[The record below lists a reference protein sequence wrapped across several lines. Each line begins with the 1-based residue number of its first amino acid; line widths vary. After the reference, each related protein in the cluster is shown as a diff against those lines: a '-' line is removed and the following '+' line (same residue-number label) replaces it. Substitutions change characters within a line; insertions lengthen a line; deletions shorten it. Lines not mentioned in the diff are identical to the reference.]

1 MRPVVQP
8 PEPILGKGK
17 STCNSAA
24 MPSGVLSIAQ
34 ARRIAL
40 VAQMAPGASRPNSLP
55 GPAAIAKL
63 VEKLNLLQID
73 SVNVLSRSHYLPV
86 FSRLGSY
93 DRAILDDLTFS
104 PRHRRFFEYWAHE
117 ASFLPLEL
125 FPLFRWRM
133 DAARQ
138 GEGIYKGLM
147 EFARNE
153 PHYIAAILNEIR
165 SRGPLTVRDL
175 PDPGKRLPGWWG
187 WSPGKVALE
196 YLFWTGEVTAATRRN
211 FERRYDL
218 TERVIPP
225 EIFQRPQMTRADAV
239 RELMRLSARALGIAT
254 AADLRDYFRL
264 PLADARK
271 ALAELVEAGVLEEVA
286 VETWRNPAYVIKAA
300 PVPRKSPFCASLLS
314 PFDPLVWERSRT
326 ERLFGFTYRIEIY
339 TPAGKRR
346 HGYYVLP
353 FLFGDRFAARLCLKA
368 DRAASTLMINTA
380 HAEPGIDPAATV
392 DALARELALLMRFL
406 GLAEMQVKRKG
417 DLAVPLRKAIGA

>member
-1 MRPVVQP
+1 
-8 PEPILGKGK
+8 
-17 STCNSAA
+17 
-24 MPSGVLSIAQ
+24 
-34 ARRIAL
+34 
-40 VAQMAPGASRPNSLP
+40 
-55 GPAAIAKL
+55 
-63 VEKLNLLQID
+63 
-73 SVNVLSRSHYLPV
+73 
-86 FSRLGSY
+86 
-93 DRAILDDLTFS
+93 
-104 PRHRRFFEYWAHE
+104 
-117 ASFLPLEL
+117 
-125 FPLFRWRM
+125 M

-138 GEGIYKGLM
+138 GEGIYKGLL

-225 EIFQRPQMTRADAV
+225 EIFHTPQMTRADAV

-254 AADLRDYFRL
+254 AGDLRDYFRL

-271 ALAELVEAGVLEEVA
+271 AVAELVEAGVLEEVV
-286 VETWRNPAYVIKAA
+286 VETWRNPAYVVKAA

-326 ERLFGFTYRIEIY
+326 ERLFGFSYRIEIY

-380 HAEPGIDPAATV
+380 HAEPGIDLAATV
-392 DALARELALLMRFL
+392 QALARELALLMRFL

>member
-17 STCNSAA
+17 STCNTVPMS
-24 MPSGVLSIAQ
+24 SGVLSIAQ

-40 VAQMAPGASRPNSLP
+40 VAQMAPGASRPKSLP
-55 GPAAIAKL
+55 GPAAIVKL
-63 VEKLNLLQID
+63 VGKLNLLQID

-86 FSRLGSY
+86 FSRLGAY

-104 PRHRRFFEYWAHE
+104 PRRRRFFEYWAHE
-117 ASFLPLEL
+117 ASFLPLEF

-138 GEGIYKGLM
+138 GEGVYKGLA

-153 PHYIAAILNEIR
+153 PHYIAAILEEIR

-187 WSPGKVALE
+187 WSPGKIALE

-211 FERRYDL
+211 FERLYDL

-225 EIFQRPQMTRADAV
+225 EIFQRPQMRRADAV
-239 RELMRLSARALGIAT
+239 RELMRLAAQALGIASF
-254 AADLRDYFRL
+254 ADLRDYFRL
-264 PLADARK
+264 PLPDARK

-286 VETWRNPAYVIKAA
+286 VETWRNPAYLTKAT
-300 PVPRKSPFCASLLS
+300 PVPRQSPSCASLLS

-326 ERLFGFTYRIEIY
+326 ERLFGFSYRIEIY

-368 DRAASTLMINTA
+368 DRAASTLIINTA
-380 HAEPGIDPAATV
+380 HAEPGIDRTATV
-392 DALARELALLMRFL
+392 EALARELALLTRFL
-406 GLAEMQVKRKG
+406 GLAALRVKRKG

>member
-1 MRPVVQP
+1 
-8 PEPILGKGK
+8 
-17 STCNSAA
+17 

-40 VAQMAPGASRPNSLP
+40 AAQMAPGASRLKSLP
-55 GPAAIAKL
+55 GPAAIVKL
-63 VEKLNLLQID
+63 IEKLNLLQID

-86 FSRLGSY
+86 FSRLGAY

-104 PRHRRFFEYWAHE
+104 PRRRRFFEYWAHE
-117 ASFLPLEL
+117 ASFLPLEHY
-125 FPLFRWRM
+125 PLFRWRM

-138 GEGIYKGLM
+138 GEGIYKGLA
-147 EFARNE
+147 EFARNQ
-153 PHYIAAILNEIR
+153 PHYIAAILEEIR
-165 SRGPLTVRDL
+165 NRGPLTVRDL

-211 FERRYDL
+211 FERLYDL
-218 TERVIPP
+218 TDRVIPP
-225 EIFQRPQMTRADAV
+225 EIFRTPQMTRADAV

-264 PLADARK
+264 PLADARQ
-271 ALAELVEAGVLEEVA
+271 ALAELVEADALEEVA
-286 VETWRNPAYVIKAA
+286 VETWRNPAYLIKAT
-300 PVPRKSPFCASLLS
+300 PVLRKSPSCASLLS

-326 ERLFGFTYRIEIY
+326 ERLFGFSYRIEIY
-339 TPAGKRR
+339 TPAPRRR

-380 HAEPGIDPAATV
+380 HAEPGIDPTATV
-392 DALARELALLMRFL
+392 EALARELALLMRFL
-406 GLAEMQVKRKG
+406 GLAELRVKRKG

>member
-1 MRPVVQP
+1 
-8 PEPILGKGK
+8 
-17 STCNSAA
+17 

-40 VAQMAPGASRPNSLP
+40 AAQMAPGASRLKSLP
-55 GPAAIAKL
+55 GPAAIVKL
-63 VEKLNLLQID
+63 IEKLNLLQID

-86 FSRLGSY
+86 FSRLGAY

-104 PRHRRFFEYWAHE
+104 LRRRRFFEYWAHE
-117 ASFLPLEL
+117 ASFLPLEHY
-125 FPLFRWRM
+125 PLFRWRM
-133 DAARQ
+133 NAARH
-138 GEGIYKGLM
+138 GEGIYKGLA
-147 EFARNE
+147 EFARNQ
-153 PHYIAAILNEIR
+153 PHYIAAILEEIR
-165 SRGPLTVRDL
+165 NRGPLTVRDL

-211 FERRYDL
+211 FERLYDL
-218 TERVIPP
+218 TDRVIPP
-225 EIFQRPQMTRADAV
+225 EIFRTPQMTRADAV

-264 PLADARK
+264 PLADARQ
-271 ALAELVEAGVLEEVA
+271 ALAELVEAGALEEVA
-286 VETWRNPAYVIKAA
+286 VETWRNPAYLIKAT
-300 PVPRKSPFCASLLS
+300 PVPRKSPSCASLLS

-326 ERLFGFTYRIEIY
+326 ERLFGFSYRIEIY
-339 TPAGKRR
+339 TPAPRRR

-380 HAEPGIDPAATV
+380 HAEPGIDPTATV
-392 DALARELALLMRFL
+392 EALARELALLMRFL
-406 GLAEMQVKRKG
+406 GLAELRVKRKG